1 MGEGGVALKHHYGR
15 IIISSMKKV
24 LSSCVALLF
33 ALPIL
38 SCGTTQNDGTGKTF
52 EERIAKFIPAGFSI
66 AEKRNM
72 VGDNLFVLAKS
83 PESGIAQYMAIIAD
97 DSGGDLKIVKQAK
110 PFRAENVQ
118 LAPERQWGAKLSDN
132 EKGYAIMIK
141 FGGDR
146 LEDTFVK
153 VLDSSF
159 NEIPNELGPGYATR
173 DFEDVDFDGNFDIIA
188 LDTRWSRLAKTLGSQ
203 PYTQRVCTYN
213 NGKFVF
219 DNPRFKDRYDAGI
232 KAFTAK
238 LDGEVQYENEAFYYS
253 LNLLLVQEVLGQ
265 AKDGLSK
272 FQSFIGTL
280 KDEKLIG
287 LGKELL
293 GAFTS
298 QVLKGK
304 ELSDPLWKPY
314 RAQAW
319 EPLFWKD

>member
-1 MGEGGVALKHHYGR
+1 MKHHNGK
-15 IIISSMKKV
+15 IIIMSSMKKAF
-24 LSSCVALLF
+24 SSCVVLLF
-33 ALPIL
+33 AMPVL
-38 SCGTTQNDGTGKTF
+38 SCGTAQNDDAGKTF
-52 EERIAKFIPAGFSI
+52 EERIAKFVPAGFSV

-72 VGDNLFVLAKS
+72 AGENVFVLAKS
-83 PESGIAQYMAIIAD
+83 PESGIAQYMAIVAD
-97 DSGGDLKIVKQAK
+97 DSGRDLKIVKQTK
-110 PFRAENVQ
+110 LFRAESVQ
-118 LAPERQWGAKLSDN
+118 LAPERQWGANLSGD

-141 FGGDR
+141 LGGDR

-159 NEIPNELGPGYATR
+159 NEIPNELGPGYAVR
-173 DFEDVDFDGNFDIIA
+173 DFEDVDFEGNFDIIA
-188 LDTRWSRLAKTLGSQ
+188 LDTRWSRLAKILGSQ

-213 NGKFVF
+213 NGKFAL

-238 LDGEVQYENEAFYYS
+238 LSGEVQYENEAFYYS
-253 LNLLLVQEVLGQ
+253 LNLLLVQEALGQ

-272 FQSFIGTL
+272 FQAFIGTL

-298 QVLKGK
+298 QASKGEK
-304 ELSDPLWKPY
+304 LSDPLWKPY
-314 RAQAW
+314 SAQAW